1 MQDTL
6 SEGTARTA
14 QLAPSI
20 SGHRRR
26 SRRTCH
32 QRCGWPSLSEDER
45 RWAQSRSTALWFM
58 RDYTALDELLLRV
71 VTQLLRVVTA
81 CTGGQWGPGAEVIGG
96 TLRLDW
102 RKHNKI
108 R

>member
-1 MQDTL
+1 MQGKKKKKKKTAA
-6 SEGTARTA
+6 GTF
-14 QLAPSI
+14 